1 MSTLPAPG
9 TAAVPAVA
17 GMFTYEV
24 SPPAGLFWSRLPE
37 GEVKGESPP
46 LPLPD
51 AGRSVWGR
59 EEKGPR
65 GEGTPKILPG
75 SASEGREVVQGAGIE
90 RREVWS
96 FPRQHMVRELTP

>member
-1 MSTLPAPG
+1 MSTLSAPG
-9 TAAVPAVA
+9 TAGVRAVA

-37 GEVKGESPP
+37 GEVKGESSP

-51 AGRSVWGR
+51 SGRSVLGR

-65 GEGTPKILPG
+65 GAGTPKTLPG
-75 SASEGREVVQGAGIE
+75 RASGRREVVQGAGME
-90 RREVWS
+90 KREVWS